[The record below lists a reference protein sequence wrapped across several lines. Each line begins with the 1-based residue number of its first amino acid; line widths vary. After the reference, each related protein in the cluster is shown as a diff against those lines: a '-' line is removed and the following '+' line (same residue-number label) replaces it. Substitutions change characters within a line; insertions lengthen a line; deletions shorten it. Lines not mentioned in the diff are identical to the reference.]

1 MLTYPG
7 FDPVALSLGP
17 LKIRWYGLMY
27 LLAFATAWWL
37 ARLRAKRPNSGW
49 TPAQADDLIFYGAMG
64 IILGGRIGYML
75 FYGGSQIVDNPL
87 SILKIW
93 EGGMSFHGGLLGV
106 IIALMLFAR
115 NSGRSFW
122 QIGDFTAPLVPLG
135 LGFGRIGNFINGEL
149 WGGPADP
156 DAPWAVMVNGQAL
169 HASQLYEAF
178 LEGFLLFAILWVYSA
193 KPRPLM
199 ATGGMFLLFY
209 GIFRVLIEF
218 VRVPDQHLGYL
229 AFGWVTMGQLLS
241 LPMIVAGATIIAIA
255 YTRNRAIS
263 S

>member
-75 FYGGSQIVDNPL
+75 FYGGSQILDNPL

-135 LGFGRIGNFINGEL
+135 LGFG
-149 WGGPADP
+149 
-156 DAPWAVMVNGQAL
+156 
-169 HASQLYEAF
+169 
-178 LEGFLLFAILWVYSA
+178 
-193 KPRPLM
+193 
-199 ATGGMFLLFY
+199 
-209 GIFRVLIEF
+209 
-218 VRVPDQHLGYL
+218 
-229 AFGWVTMGQLLS
+229 
-241 LPMIVAGATIIAIA
+241 
-255 YTRNRAIS
+255 
-263 S
+263 